1 MSHSHSH
8 DMTLPRVPLMALV
21 GLVTATVLLVAGY
34 RLMSSGESEFA
45 PTGQV
50 LADRALR
57 FEDRADGGIVVR
69 GTDGQV
75 VRVIEPGA
83 DPFVR
88 GALRALVRERR
99 SLGIGAD
106 TPFHLVARANG
117 RLTLIDPSTQRRLDI
132 ESFGPA
138 QSTAF
143 ARLLDLP
150 QR

>member
-1 MSHSHSH
+1 
-8 DMTLPRVPLMALV
+8 MALV
-21 GLVTATVLLVAGY
+21 VLVSATVLAVAAY
-34 RLMSSGESEFA
+34 RLMSPRESEFA
-45 PTGQV
+45 PSGPV
-50 LADRALR
+50 LADRMLR
-57 FEDRADGGIVVR
+57 FEDRADGGIIVR
-69 GTDGQV
+69 DAEAQV

-99 SLGIGAD
+99 SLGIGPD